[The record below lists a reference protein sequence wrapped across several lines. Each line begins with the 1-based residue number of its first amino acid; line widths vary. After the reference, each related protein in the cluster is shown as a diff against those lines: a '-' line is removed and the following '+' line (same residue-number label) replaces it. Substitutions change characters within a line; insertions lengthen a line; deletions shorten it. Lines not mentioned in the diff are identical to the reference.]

1 MAGSA
6 GAHVQLRTANHTI
19 RSSAVGAVL
28 AILLA
33 WVASS
38 CGGGS
43 ASAAKTPAPSAAST
57 PTLGPPPPGGP
68 VPAQL
73 LGVWLLHT
81 ANPDPGLALD
91 GILNGK
97 TQFTLTAT
105 TYRVESV
112 NNNPRPRYPE
122 AGAVVV
128 NNTEIDFFS
137 ETSGQPLCHLRLPY
151 DVGRYKWTLKS
162 GVLHLATL
170 VASGYY
176 GDPCGRLD
184 LADQSYIRPA

>member
-1 MAGSA
+1 MM
-6 GAHVQLRTANHTI
+6 
-19 RSSAVGAVL
+19 RSSASRGCSPSSSPWSLPPAAVDQL
-28 AILLA
+28 RRRKRRSVRGFHSNS
-33 WVASS
+33 W
-38 CGGGS
+38 
-43 ASAAKTPAPSAAST
+43 ASAARR
-57 PTLGPPPPGGP
+57 P

-73 LGVWLLHT
+73 LGFWLLHT

-97 TQFTLTAT
+97 TQLTLTAT

-137 ETSGQPLCHLRLPY
+137 ETSVIWVWSSASTRPSALALAATTFPRCGVAMLEDDELRSCLPGQPWSP
-151 DVGRYKWTLKS
+151 S
-162 GVLHLATL
+162 
-170 VASGYY
+170 
-176 GDPCGRLD
+176 
-184 LADQSYIRPA
+184 